1 MQKKVKNVLLKLEI
15 RVYMHQKEVKPVHS
29 LLFVKS
35 IPTIRLEDSRP
46 ARANASVT

>member
-1 MQKKVKNVLLKLEI
+1 MPRYRSYK
-15 RVYMHQKEVKPVHS
+15 HQDEVEPVHS

-46 ARANASVT
+46 ACERAAVTCS